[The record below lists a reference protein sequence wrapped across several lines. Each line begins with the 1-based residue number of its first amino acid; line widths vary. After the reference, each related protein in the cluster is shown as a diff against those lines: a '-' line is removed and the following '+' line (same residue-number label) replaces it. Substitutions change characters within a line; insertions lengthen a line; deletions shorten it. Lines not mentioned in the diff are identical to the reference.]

1 MEKVTG
7 FGGFFFRARN
17 PEALNEWYATML
29 GVGPESGED
38 AWLQKA
44 GQTVFQAFPADTDY
58 FGRADQGF
66 MLNFRVA
73 NLDALLEQL
82 RQAGVRI
89 DDNRMDESYGRFAWI
104 YDPEDNKIEL
114 WEPM

>member
-1 MEKVTG
+1 MEKVKG

-17 PEALNEWYATML
+17 PQALNEWYATML
-29 GVGPESGED
+29 GIAPENGQS
-38 AWLQKA
+38 AWQQEA
-44 GQTVFQAFPADTDY
+44 GLTVFEAFPTDTDY
-58 FGRADQGF
+58 FGRAGQGF

-82 RQAGVRI
+82 QKAGVRI
-89 DDNRMDESYGRFAWI
+89 DENRQDESYGRFAWI

-114 WEPM
+114 WEPR